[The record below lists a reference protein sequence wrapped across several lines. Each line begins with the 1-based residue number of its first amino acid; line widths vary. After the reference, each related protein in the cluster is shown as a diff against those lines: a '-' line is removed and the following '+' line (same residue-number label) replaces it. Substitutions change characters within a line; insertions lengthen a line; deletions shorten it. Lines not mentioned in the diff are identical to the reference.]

1 MPEVQSVKQL
11 AAGMCVLSHAF
22 KCLTQFIRAFIQLIT
37 RVLCLQ
43 DEGVFKRDGHASRW
57 NPLRM
62 DISCLCHIYEGLL
75 RDTYFSDYIEPRSLF
90 NGQ

>member
-1 MPEVQSVKQL
+1 MYQNIIRVLLSWHCILCIMPEVQSVKQL
-11 AAGMCVLSHAF
+11 AAGMCALTHAF

-43 DEGVFKRDGHASRW
+43 DEGVFKRDGHAPRW

-62 DISCLCHIYEGLL
+62 DISCLCHIY
-75 RDTYFSDYIEPRSLF
+75 
-90 NGQ
+90 